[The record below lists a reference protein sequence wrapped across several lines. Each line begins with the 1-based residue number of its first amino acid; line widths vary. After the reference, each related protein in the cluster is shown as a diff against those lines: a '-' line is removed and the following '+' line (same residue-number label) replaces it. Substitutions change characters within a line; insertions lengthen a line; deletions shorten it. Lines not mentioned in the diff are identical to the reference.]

1 MVCAVCPGLH
11 GVTLAGRILKLR
23 EDDHLGVTT
32 QPLTQ
37 PFRPFNRHQRS
48 KSSDPIPATAINR
61 PQRSKSSDPIPD
73 TPRHVTSPNF
83 APEQTSRS
91 NAAWPMPACRA
102 PRALRRADVEPKP
115 YLAVACVGLTFDA
128 SVRCSRFCRAVSCH
142 SCFLSI
148 PARAMLSF
156 LPCGV
161 VPLVPVCAM
170 LPSPCCACR
179 CTRPAR
185 AGARARGTCCWGSP

>member
-91 NAAWPMPACRA
+91 NAAWSMPASRE
-102 PRALRRADVEPKP
+102 PRALPRADVESAWQCMNGPRP
-115 YLAVACVGLTFDA
+115 YPAACVGLTFDCTFNA
-128 SVRCSRFCRAVSCH
+128 ATPR
-142 SCFLSI
+142 
-148 PARAMLSF
+148 PAL
-156 LPCGV
+156 
-161 VPLVPVCAM
+161 
-170 LPSPCCACR
+170 
-179 CTRPAR
+179 RPAR
-185 AGARARGTCCWGSP
+185 NDRRVRRRLGTRRGCASGASG